1 MVDFAYSLGGFLV
14 AVAILVAVH
23 EFGHFWVA
31 RLLGVKVLKF
41 SIGFGRSL
49 FTWHRKDDPTEY
61 VVGLVPLGGYVKM
74 LDERE
79 GAVDAKERRYAF
91 NRKPLGVRSAIVF
104 AGPAFNFL
112 FAIAAIW
119 LVFVVG
125 SPDIEPVVGE
135 VSESSFARDAGFL
148 PGDELVA
155 VDGKP
160 VRTWGQYQL
169 YMLHQAMKGN
179 VVRVAVDNPDHG
191 GRDLEL
197 DFSRID
203 QAMISGR
210 AITSMIGLWPVVQD
224 AVIGDLVPGKPA
236 EKSGLEPGDRVV
248 TINGDTVGSWSDMVR
263 KITQSP
269 GHELVFGVGRDASVI
284 EVEIIPDAVTVDGV
298 RYGQIG
304 VYRPRPDSVVLRFGP
319 LESIW
324 QALDYNWRMTAV
336 TLRSLGRM
344 LTARMSSENLS
355 GPITIARIAGRTAAS
370 GFVDFLRF
378 LAVISISLGLLNLL
392 PIPVLDGGHLMYF
405 LYEAITGKEP
415 SEAVMNRGYQ
425 LGLLIIMLLMFV
437 AFYNDIARLL

>member
-1 MVDFAYSLGGFLV
+1 M
-14 AVAILVAVH
+14 AILVAVH

-31 RLLGVKVLKF
+31 RLLGIKVLKF
-41 SIGFGRSL
+41 SIGFGRAL
-49 FTWHRKDDPTEY
+49 FTWNRKDDPTEY
-61 VVGLVPLGGYVKM
+61 VIGLVPLGGYVKM

-79 GAVDAKERRYAF
+79 GTVAAEERAYAF
-91 NRKPLGVRSAIVF
+91 NRKPLSVRSAVVF

-112 FAIAAIW
+112 FAVAAIW

-125 SPDIEPVVGE
+125 SADIEPVVGE
-135 VSESSFARDAGFL
+135 VSESSFAQEAGFL
-148 PGDELVA
+148 PGDELVS

-160 VRTWGQYQL
+160 VRTWGQHQF

-179 VVRVAVDNPDHG
+179 TVQVVVDNLEHG

-203 QAMISGR
+203 QTRISGQ
-210 AITSMIGLWPVVQD
+210 AVTSMIGLWPVVQD
-224 AVIGDLVPGKPA
+224 AVIGELVPGKPA
-236 EKSGLEPGDRVV
+236 ERSGLEPGDLVV
-248 TINGDTVGSWSDMVR
+248 AIDGDAVSNWPDMVR
-263 KITQSP
+263 KISQSP
-269 GHELVFGVGRDASVI
+269 GRRLVFSVSRDASVT
-284 EVEIIPDAVTVDGV
+284 EVEIVPDVVTVDGV
-298 RYGQIG
+298 QYGQIG
-304 VYRPRPDSVVLRFGP
+304 VYRPRPDPVVLRFGP
-319 LESIW
+319 LESVW
-324 QALDYNWRMTAV
+324 QALDYNWRMTVV

-355 GPITIARIAGRTAAS
+355 GPITIARIAGRTAES

-415 SEAVMNRGYQ
+415 SEAAMNRGYQ
-425 LGLLIIMLLMFV
+425 LGLFIIMLLMFL